1 MNTDP
6 ISDLLTRIRNAI
18 NADHN
23 FTRVPYSKIKENI
36 LIVLA
41 KNGFI
46 ESYQKAKSG
55 KFDELIIDFKK
66 DNQRTLNL
74 KRVSKPGQRIY
85 TKNKEIKKIRSGLG
99 ISVVSTSKGIM
110 TGKEAKKQKLGGEIL
125 CEIY

>member
-6 ISDLLTRIRNAI
+6 IADLLTRIRNAI
-18 NADHN
+18 SADHN

-36 LIVLA
+36 LIVLS

-46 ESYQKAKSG
+46 ESYQKDKSG
-55 KFDELIIDFKK
+55 KFDELVIDFKK
-66 DNQRTLNL
+66 DNEKKLNL

-85 TKNKEIKKIRSGLG
+85 IKNKEIKNVRSGLG

-110 TGKEAKKQKLGGEIL
+110 TGKEARAQKLGGEVI